1 MYLNSHFVNQFLF
14 VCFTDRIEYIKMF
27 KILLLAALS
36 MLTYKISS
44 CDENPHLCRQVV
56 TVNYTEKVTRPLEDF
71 GNFAKYFQQ
80 LGIPTGKKLVTLT
93 KLEEKEVCCAGF
105 EKSTDEKCVPIQP
118 TTTSTTETI
127 DLTESTE
134 SSSPKSDSSG
144 EGNAPSSLTELKNNH
159 KTLILS
165 VVIGSVALII
175 VLACV
180 IVLRIRQKRRL
191 ALGNNCGQVIFNA
204 EMQAALL

>member
-1 MYLNSHFVNQFLF
+1 
-14 VCFTDRIEYIKMF
+14 MF

-105 EKSTDEKCVPIQP
+105 EKSTDEKCLPIQP
-118 TTTSTTETI
+118 TTTSTTETV

-134 SSSPKSDSSG
+134 SSSSSPKSDSSG
-144 EGNAPSSLTELKNNH
+144 QGNAPSSLTELKNNH

-191 ALGNNCGQVIFNA
+191 ALGNNCRQVKFNA
-204 EMQAALL
+204 EMQTALL